1 MSMMSNGRVLPNSR
15 MGTSGLQVDE
25 NIKKGQ
31 TLWVMVPDRIASTS
45 IEVNIPKGQS
55 AAFKIEYSVNSYSTI
70 GEDGKGGFWHNPFGK
85 DDEVYKEWTHITVV
99 NNVSAVRVICLEA
112 SDIINVCIKG

>member
-1 MSMMSNGRVLPNSR
+1 MSMMSNGRVMPNSR

-25 NIKKGQ
+25 NIKKGDR
-31 TLWVMVPDRIASTS
+31 LWVIVPDRIASTS
-45 IEVNIPKGQS
+45 IEVNIPNGQT
-55 AAFKIEYSVNSYSTI
+55 AAFKIEYSLSAQSKI

-85 DDEVYKEWTHITVV
+85 DDEIYTEWTHITVV
-99 NNVSAVRVICLEA
+99 NNISAVRVICLES